1 MIDAA
6 RTEMAMTTQ
15 AASASVLAA
24 GVIPSH
30 LIHNV
35 SDTDATIRF
44 YKALFGSDASD
55 DMEIATPA
63 LDSLFGRKGVRIRST
78 FIEAGGYRLHTIE
91 TLDKPR
97 TAGTGGASSF
107 TGVSGLSWRV
117 KNLDDFHAAVTE
129 AGFTPTEIYS
139 FELDTPEHSARMF
152 FLDDPDGLRC
162 ELVEQP

>member
-1 MIDAA
+1 ME
-6 RTEMAMTTQ
+6 TAMSSPAT
-15 AASASVLAA
+15 LAV
-24 GVIPSH
+24 GVAPSH

-44 YKALFGSDASD
+44 YKALFGSEATD

-63 LDSLFGRKGVRIRST
+63 LDSMFGRKGVRIRST
-78 FIEAGGYRLHTIE
+78 FIDAGGYRLHTIE

-97 TAGTGGASSF
+97 TAGPGGASNF

-117 KNLDDFHAAVTE
+117 KDLDAFHATATE
-129 AGFTPTEIYS
+129 AGFRPTQIYC

-152 FLDDPDGLRC
+152 FIDDPDGVRC